1 MSERLSLLLVD
12 DDPVFAGDLMLL
24 GKELFEIKYVTS
36 GEDGLA
42 CLRHERPD
50 AVLLDLCLGTGMD
63 GMQTLKRI
71 RESQPDLPVLM
82 ITNSD
87 SVDAAVEAM
96 KLGAIHYAT
105 KRPNVRELA
114 SIIERELK
122 STAWKKLYQE
132 QYRQKY
138 GRMVG
143 DSAVMRALFQS
154 ISRLAPNSSTVL
166 ITGEPGVG
174 KELVAHEI
182 HARSGRAHAPFIA
195 VNCGAVPDQLFESEL
210 FGHEKG
216 SFTSAYNRQLG
227 KFELADGG
235 TLFLDEIGNLS
246 MINQGK
252 LLRVLEEHAV
262 HRLGGSS
269 AIPVD
274 VRVVAATNQDLVEAC
289 DKERFRR
296 DLYYR
301 ICTLQINV
309 PALRERRQ
317 DIPVLIAHFVKQIM
331 MNMARRGPGFGD
343 AAVQAM
349 CRYDWPG
356 NVRELRNIVERHLT
370 MIPDRTIE
378 VADLHLNQDNKGSRS
393 LFDDLWELPYIQAR
407 RKAIAEFQKEY
418 FLRLLERHDGSITK
432 AAAAGRVARS
442 TLHRLFGN
450 GDVASHSD

>member
-1 MSERLSLLLVD
+1 MNERLYLLLID
-12 DDPVFAGDLMLL
+12 DDHVFAGDLMLL
-24 GKELFEIKYVTS
+24 GKELFEIKHVSS
-36 GEDGLA
+36 GEEGLA
-42 CLRHERPD
+42 CLRQEKPD
-50 AVLLDLCLGTGMD
+50 AVLLDLRLGSGMD
-63 GMQTLKRI
+63 GMQALKRI
-71 RESQPDLPVLM
+71 REFQPDLPVLM
-82 ITNSD
+82 ITSSE

-132 QYRQKY
+132 QYRQQY
-138 GRMVG
+138 GRMIG
-143 DSAVMRALFQS
+143 DSAVMRALFQT
-154 ISRLAPNSSTVL
+154 ISRLAPNSATVL

-252 LLRVLEEHAV
+252 LLRVLEERAMY
-262 HRLGGSS
+262 RLGGST

-274 VRVVAATNQDLVEAC
+274 VRVVAATNQDLVAAC
-289 DKERFRR
+289 GQARFRL

-301 ICTLQINV
+301 VCTLQINV

-317 DIPVLIAHFVKQIM
+317 DIPMLIAYFVKQIM
-331 MNMARRGPGFGD
+331 MKMERKGPGFSEE
-343 AAVQAM
+343 AVQAM

-356 NVRELRNIVERHLT
+356 NVRELRNIVERYLA
-370 MIPDRTIE
+370 MIPEREIE
-378 VADLHLNQDNKGSRS
+378 AEDLQLTQMTKPAPG

-407 RKAIAEFQKEY
+407 RKAILEFQREY
-418 FLRLLERHDGSITK
+418 FERLLRRHDGSITK
-432 AAAAGRVARS
+432 AAAAARVARS
-442 TLHRLFGN
+442 TLHRRFGN
-450 GDVASHSD
+450 GDFVPQ